1 MKAPFRGPFFLLH
14 IGHSV
19 FGDGDLPKLFLKS
32 LLDDGVGRGLDVALS
47 EGRRLFQCGLQEFFR
62 KFNLGSH
69 VLPLKVEMKHMRS
82 NMMHQFS
89 QVPQVQIPRS
99 VFDRTRNYKTTFDAG
114 LLVPFFLDE
123 VLPGDTFNVSVT
135 TFARLATPLHPVMD
149 NIFMD
154 IHFFCI
160 PFRLIWDNFPKFFGE
175 QANPGDST
183 SYLIPTVT
191 APAGGYG
198 EQTLQDWLGL
208 PTKVAGF
215 VHSALPLRA
224 YNKVW
229 NEWYRDQNLQ
239 NSLTVPMG
247 DGPDAPTT
255 YSTVRR
261 GKRHDYFTSALPW
274 PQKGPSVSLPLGT
287 SATVKTSNTTLL
299 AGAQPAL
306 TLLNSVSGATP
317 GANQVYGTG
326 TGANLTGYS
335 TPAPSS
341 VNFNAYPA
349 NLYADLTTATAA
361 TINQLRQAFQIQ
373 RIYEKDARG
382 GTRYTELIQAHFGV
396 TSPDAR
402 LNRTEFLGGGSVPI
416 GINPIAQ
423 TSGSSISGST
433 TPQGNLAAMGTA
445 SISGVGFSKSF
456 TEHCYVLGLVSARAD
471 LSYQQGL
478 DRLWSRSTRF
488 DFYWPSLATIGEQG
502 ILNQEIYCQ
511 GSAAPAQD
519 AAIFGY
525 QERFGEYRY
534 ARSMITGRFRS
545 NAVQPLDTWHLAQN
559 FGALPV
565 LNSSFIID
573 QPPIGRISAVPTEP
587 NFLFDAYIACKC
599 ARPMPLFGVPGNIDR
614 F

>member
-1 MKAPFRGPFFLLH
+1 
-14 IGHSV
+14 
-19 FGDGDLPKLFLKS
+19 
-32 LLDDGVGRGLDVALS
+32 
-47 EGRRLFQCGLQEFFR
+47 
-62 KFNLGSH
+62 
-69 VLPLKVEMKHMRS
+69 MRS
-82 NMMHQFS
+82 NMVHQFS

-149 NIFMD
+149 NMFMD
-154 IHFFCI
+154 IHFFCV

-183 SYLIPTVT
+183 SYLVPTVT

-198 EQTLQDWLGL
+198 EQTVQDWFGL
-208 PTKVAGF
+208 PTKVAGY

-224 YNKVW
+224 YNKIW

-247 DGPDAPTT
+247 DGPDAPAT

-287 SATVKTSNTTLL
+287 SATVKTNATDLFTGVQNPLYLRRTDTGGTAPGGFALNVGGASQLTSSNT
-299 AGAQPAL
+299 A
-306 TLLNSVSGATP
+306 SVSG
-317 GANQVYGTG
+317 V
-326 TGANLTGYS
+326 
-335 TPAPSS
+335 PSM
-341 VNFNAYPA
+341 YPS

-423 TSGSSISGST
+423 TSST
-433 TPQGNLAAMGTA
+433 GATGTNTPQGNLAAMGTA
-445 SISGVGFSKSF
+445 SMSGVGFNKSF
-456 TEHCYVLGLVSARAD
+456 TEHCYIIGLISARAD

-488 DFYWPSLATIGEQG
+488 DFYWPSLAQIGEQS
-502 ILNQEIYCQ
+502 ILNKEIYCQ
-511 GSAAPAQD
+511 GTAGAGIDDQT
-519 AAIFGY
+519 FGY

-545 NAVQPLDTWHLAQN
+545 NATQPLDTWHLAQN

-573 QPPIGRISAVPTEP
+573 QPPLGRISAVPSEP
-587 NFLFDAYIACKC
+587 NFLFDAYINCKC
-599 ARPMPLFGVPGNIDR
+599 ARPMPLYGVPGNIDR